1 MGQTANIWSWNI
13 NGMNANAEKGTLK
26 KFIEKTDPLVLC
38 LNETKT
44 DLEKVNRKGF
54 HKHIPD
60 GYQQYWNFSKVKKGY
75 SGVAI
80 FTKVKPIQVLY
91 DIQIP
96 KHDGEGRV
104 LTAEYN
110 KFYLVAVYVPNS
122 GEGLK
127 RLDYRIQEWDRDFT
141 RYLKA
146 LEKRKP
152 VILAGDLNV
161 AHNEIDIFDPTG
173 KHKIPG
179 YTP

>member
-1 MGQTANIWSWNI
+1 LLDGSSSSTPQKSSEKKIKLSKASKPPQFGKPTYDDFPQGKVNIWSWNI

-26 KFIEKTDPLVLC
+26 KFIQDTDPMILC

-44 DLEKVNRKGF
+44 DMDKISRKNF

-60 GYQQYWNFSKVKKGY
+60 GYQQYWNCSKEKRGY

-80 FTKVKPIQVLY
+80 FTKVKPIQVLF

-96 KHDGEGRV
+96 KHDTEGRV
-104 LTAEYN
+104 LTAEFN

-127 RLDYRIQEWDRDFT
+127 RLDYR
-141 RYLKA
+141 
-146 LEKRKP
+146 
-152 VILAGDLNV
+152 V
-161 AHNEIDIFDPTG
+161 
-173 KHKIPG
+173 
-179 YTP
+179 